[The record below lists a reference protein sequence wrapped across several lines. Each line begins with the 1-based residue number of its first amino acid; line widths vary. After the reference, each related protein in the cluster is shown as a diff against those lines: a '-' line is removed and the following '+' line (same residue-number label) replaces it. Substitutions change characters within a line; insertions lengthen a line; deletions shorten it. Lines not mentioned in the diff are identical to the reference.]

1 MLVFKTDFSYNR
13 QFQIRLTVE
22 QWWRRAQ
29 VLSVL
34 LALPLSWHLQVC
46 GAVDLIEGII
56 HGALGGSTA
65 RHAASP
71 P

>member
-1 MLVFKTDFSYNR
+1 MLVFEIDFSYNR

-34 LALPLSWHLQVC
+34 LALPLSWSLQVS

-56 HGALGGSTA
+56 HSALGGSTT
-65 RHAASP
+65 RHAVSP